1 MKTPSPN
8 HCTGSTVPP
17 DAIWR
22 NWYLWSA
29 WTGYMDTKLSGRF
42 SPSMPAV
49 LGFEYGLHS
58 ELPHPQDLRTDP
70 PHYGRYRSNSTV
82 PALPSKPFCPL
93 LASVSL
99 WNHVGF
105 TSLHYK
111 PVLTVTIPKG
121 NSTVWFPSWSFSCR
135 ILACITVE
143 LRSPR
148 GWCPLLWSSS
158 GKFTH
163 LYPHWHSITVSP
175 FSDPSP
181 RASYSLLTPT
191 ATAYFLRKR
200 GLAQNF
206 LISFVHLEMV
216 LCFVTCFLFLFC
228 PVGVL
233 SLKRDII
240 NTDVQLINP
249 QLDTVLAKCTLKP
262 RCRIPRPQKVPL
274 CVFPVSGLSEVTIL
288 TFFTVVLPVLKLC
301 VNGFTLCL
309 CIWASQAV

>member
-1 MKTPSPN
+1 MAV
-8 HCTGSTVPP
+8 TVPTP
-17 DAIWR
+17 
-22 NWYLWSA
+22 
-29 WTGYMDTKLSGRF
+29 LSLLCPQSLSVPF
-42 SPSMPAV
+42 S
-49 LGFEYGLHS
+49 LQCLYGI
-58 ELPHPQDLRTDP
+58 
-70 PHYGRYRSNSTV
+70 V
-82 PALPSKPFCPL
+82 
-93 LASVSL
+93 LASHLSTTSQYWHNSQRKLNCLISL
-99 WNHVGF
+99 LILQLQN
-105 TSLHYK
+105 
-111 PVLTVTIPKG
+111 
-121 NSTVWFPSWSFSCR
+121 PSVYHS
-135 ILACITVE
+135 E

-206 LISFVHLEMV
+206 LISLVHLKMV

-240 NTDVQLINP
+240 NTV
-249 QLDTVLAKCTLKP
+249 
-262 RCRIPRPQKVPL
+262 RCPAHK
-274 CVFPVSGLSEVTIL
+274 STAWYS
-288 TFFTVVLPVLKLC
+288 FT
-301 VNGFTLCL
+301 
-309 CIWASQAV
+309 